1 MTSAAEQL
9 TASFDPQF
17 FKRARDLRKR
27 LLFTLF
33 ALVVYRFGTYIPLPG
48 VDISVMADIAKRNAT
63 GILGMID
70 MFAGGALWRMT
81 IFSLNIMPYISASI
95 VVQLLVATTPSLQ
108 HLRKDGE
115 LGKRKIN
122 QYTRYGALGLAVIQ
136 AYGLSRAL
144 ESSGVAVNP
153 GVFFQFTTITIIAG
167 STMFLVWLGDQ
178 ITARGVGN
186 GVSMIVFAGI
196 VANLPESA
204 LKMLAL
210 GREGHYHSFFIIMV
224 MLGIAGLI
232 FFIVFMERAQRR
244 VPMHYPKTMNA
255 PTAPG
260 GSYLP
265 LKLNNAGVM
274 PPIFA
279 SSILLAPVTVSTF
292 GLGASAEGFWGT
304 IVYYLTPGHPVHM
317 ILYSA
322 LLVFFAYFYT
332 AIVVDPEDT
341 SNNLK
346 KSSAFIPGIRPG
358 AATSEYLEGV
368 LSRLTAIGAA
378 YLVAVCIIPEFIKAK
393 YTIPFYLSG
402 TSFLIVVNVVIDLIG
417 QVYSHLVAHQYES
430 LMRKGR
436 MRNKGGR

>member
-1 MTSAAEQL
+1 MTSAAEHL
-9 TASFDPQF
+9 TANFDSQF

-33 ALVVYRFGTYIPLPG
+33 ALIVYRFGTYIPLPG
-48 VDISVMADIAKRNAT
+48 VDISVMAEIAKRNAT

-122 QYTRYGALGLAVIQ
+122 QYTRYSALGLSIVQ
-136 AYGLSRAL
+136 AYGLARAL
-144 ESSGVAVNP
+144 EANNVAVHT
-153 GVFFQFTTITIIAG
+153 GFFFEFTTVTIIAG

-186 GVSMIVFAGI
+186 GISLIVFAGI

-210 GREGHYHSFFIIMV
+210 GREGHYHTFFILMIM
-224 MLGIAGLI
+224 AGVAALI
-232 FFIVFMERAQRR
+232 FFIVFVERAQRR
-244 VPMHYPKTMNA
+244 IPMHYPKTTHA
-255 PTAPG
+255 PQA
-260 GSYLP
+260 GSNYLP

-279 SSILLAPVTVSTF
+279 SSILLAPVTVSSF
-292 GLGASAEGFWGT
+292 GLDAGSDGIWGT

-317 ILYSA
+317 FLYST

-332 AIVVDPEDT
+332 AIVVDPNDT
-341 SNNLK
+341 ANNLK
-346 KSSAFIPGIRPG
+346 KSGAFIPGIRPG
-358 AATSEYLEGV
+358 TATSDYLEGV
-368 LSRLTAIGAA
+368 LGRLTAIGAA

-393 YTIPFYLSG
+393 YTIPFYFSG
-402 TSFLIVVNVVIDLIG
+402 TSFLIVVSVVIDLIG
-417 QVYSHLVAHQYES
+417 QVYSHLVAYQYEA
-430 LMRKGR
+430 LMRKNRMGR
-436 MRNKGGR
+436 RGNK

>member
-1 MTSAAEQL
+1 MTSLAEQL
-9 TASFDPQF
+9 TSNFDPEF
-17 FKRARDLRKR
+17 FKRAKGLRKR
-27 LLFTLF
+27 IVFTLM
-33 ALVVYRFGTYIPLPG
+33 ALVVYRLGTYIPLPG
-48 VDISVMADIAKRNAT
+48 IDIAVMSEIAKRNAT

-115 LGKRKIN
+115 VGKRKIN
-122 QYTRYGALGLAVIQ
+122 QYTRYGALGLSLVQ
-136 AYGLSRAL
+136 AYGLARAL
-144 ESSGVAVNP
+144 EANGVAVSS
-153 GVFFQFTTITIIAG
+153 GFFFEFTTMTIIAG

-178 ITARGVGN
+178 ITSRGIGN
-186 GVSMIVFAGI
+186 GVSMIVFSGI

-204 LKMLAL
+204 LKMLTL
-210 GREGHYHSFFIIMV
+210 GREGHYHFLFILLVMV
-224 MLGIAGLI
+224 GVAAII

-244 VPMHYPKTMNA
+244 IPMHYPKTTHA
-255 PTAPG
+255 PQA
-260 GSYLP
+260 SANYLP

-279 SSILLAPVTVSTF
+279 SAILLAPATVGSF
-292 GLGASAEGFWGT
+292 GLNAEGGGIWST
-304 IVYYLTPGHPVHM
+304 IVYYLTPGNPVHM
-317 ILYSA
+317 ILYSS

-332 AIVVDPEDT
+332 ALMVDPEDT

-346 KSSAFIPGIRPG
+346 KSGAFIPGIRPG
-358 AATSEYLEGV
+358 SATADYLEGV
-368 LSRLTAIGAA
+368 LTRLTAIGST

-402 TSFLIVVNVVIDLIG
+402 TSFLIVVSVVIDLIG
-417 QVYSHLVAHQYES
+417 QVYSHLVAYQYES
-430 LMRKGR
+430 LMKKGR
-436 MRNKGGR
+436 IGRSRGGL